1 MRLPLLSPG
10 DLTAEQ
16 QLLHADMTAGIAENF
31 NGFKAA
37 DSEGRLLG
45 PWNPWLHD
53 PRTGGPVWELTKT
66 LSAHSCLP
74 ANIRQLALLVVGVD
88 FDAAYAIYADIAVAE
103 AAGFSQA
110 RIQTLLAG
118 DKPDDLTPD
127 EETAHDVT
135 FTLIGGGALPDDMYA
150 ATVEAFGEKGAF
162 ELITLVGL
170 YCMIA
175 VTLNGFDVPVP
186 GETA

>member
-1 MRLPLLSPG
+1 MRLPLLDPQ

-16 QLLHADMTAGIAENF
+16 KPLYADMTAGIAQSF
-31 NGFKAA
+31 GGFKAV
-37 DSEGRLLG
+37 DREGRLLG

-53 PRTGGPVWELTKT
+53 PRTGGPVWELTRT
-66 LSAHSCLP
+66 LSANSCLP
-74 ANIRQLALLVVGVD
+74 ANIRHLALLVVSVD
-88 FDAAYAIYADIAVAE
+88 FDAAYAIHADIAVAE
-103 AAGFSQA
+103 NAGFSQD
-110 RIQTLLAG
+110 RLQTLLAG
-118 DKPDDLTPD
+118 DKPDDLSPD

-150 ATVEAFGEKGAF
+150 ATVAAFGEKGAY

-186 GETA
+186 DESA